1 MRKLATLSAVVLLVA
16 ACGGSTPSQAPSA
29 TTAPQP
35 SATSA
40 SAAPAASPSESA
52 AASLA
57 PGTLRVLVHQNPPF
71 TDYMAKFNTAFEA
84 RHPGVKVDMAIEAP
98 NSLATTT
105 QTRLAA
111 NDVDVIDMFAFDT
124 AVQPYMKKVTAPIW
138 QTLADEGQLLDL
150 TGQPFVANYDANA
163 IKDAGT
169 YNGKVYAINL
179 ARVGFTGLYI
189 NEDLFSANNVKVPTT
204 WSELVAA
211 CEAFKAK
218 QIPCMTAGGA
228 DGWPIFVTGY
238 GILGSAF
245 PDQAAYVEGLWTGSV
260 KYNDTANLAMW
271 EKLRV
276 LAQDMIEPGASG
288 IAADGAPGRFATG
301 EVATLSGFTWLA
313 PAIEA
318 AKPTFKWT
326 FINFPGSDTA
336 DDNKYVFGKYDQG
349 WAIAANTPS
358 KDAALAYL
366 SEFSDPAAYQEFV
379 TAVGAIPTQ
388 STATLDTA
396 LGKAIAPSLDDFRI
410 GWERYWIAPQGAGQF
425 ANPFATFFK
434 PFGEFDTAQQAAD
447 AAQNDLQAGLDAASG

>member
-1 MRKLATLSAVVLLVA
+1 MRKLATTLSAVVLLVA
-16 ACGGSTPSQAPSA
+16 ACGGTTPSQAPSA

-35 SATSA
+35 SATA
-40 SAAPAASPSESA
+40 SAQPSESA

-71 TDYMAKFNTAFEA
+71 TDYMAKFNTAFEG

-98 NSLATTT
+98 NLLATTT

-124 AVQPYMKKVTAPIW
+124 AVQPYMKNVTAPIW

-150 TGQPFVANYDANA
+150 TGQPFVANYDPNA

-189 NEDLFSANNVKVPTT
+189 NEDLFSANSVKVPTS

-211 CEAFKAK
+211 CQAFKAK
-218 QIPCMTAGGA
+218 SIPCMTAGGA

-349 WAIAANTPS
+349 WAVAANTPN

-396 LGKAIAPSLDDFRI
+396 LGKAIAPSLANFRI
-410 GWERYWIAPQGAGQF
+410 GWERYWIAPQGAGQY
-425 ANPFATFFK
+425 ATPFATFFK

-447 AAQNDLQAGLDAASG
+447 AAQNDLQAGLDAAGG

>member
-1 MRKLATLSAVVLLVA
+1 VRKLAALTAVAILVA
-16 ACGGSTPSQAPSA
+16 ACGGNTPVPTQAPTQAPS
-29 TTAPQP
+29 QP
-35 SATSA
+35 GASATPAGSP
-40 SAAPAASPSESA
+40 PAAT
-52 AASLA
+52 LA
-57 PGTLRVLVHQNPPF
+57 PTTLRVLVHQNPPF
-71 TDYMAKFNTAFEA
+71 TDYMAKFNAAFEE

-98 NSLATTT
+98 NLLATTT

-111 NDVDVIDMFAFDT
+111 GDVDVVDIFAFDT
-124 AVQPYMKKVTAPIW
+124 AVQPYMKNVTAPIW
-138 QTLADEGQLLDL
+138 QTLADEGQLLDI
-150 TGQPFVANYDANA
+150 TNEPFVANYDANA
-163 IKDAGT
+163 TADAGT

-189 NEDLFSANNVKVPTT
+189 NEDLFAANGISVPTT

-211 CEAFKAK
+211 CQAFTSKN
-218 QIPCMTAGGA
+218 ISCMTAGGA

-260 KYNDTANLAMW
+260 KYNDAANVAMW
-271 EKLRV
+271 EKLRI
-276 LAQDMIEPGASG
+276 LAQDMIEDGASG
-288 IAADGAPGRFATG
+288 IAADGAPGRFASG

-318 AKPTFKWT
+318 ASPSFKWT
-326 FINFPGSDTA
+326 FINFPGSDNA

-349 WAIAANTPS
+349 WTIAANTPN

-366 SEFSDPAAYQEFV
+366 AEFSEPAAYQEFV

-388 STATLDTA
+388 PTATLDTP
-396 LGKAIAPSLDDFRI
+396 LGQAIAPSLANFRI

-425 ANPFATFFK
+425 ATPFATFFK

-447 AAQNDLQAGLDAASG
+447 AAQADLQAGLDAAG